1 MNTKNELINALVED
15 LNKSNI
21 LLPGELSV
29 TDYAVLGGISAEGY
43 RYQVNILDKE
53 TGKPLTDHVFFAVD
67 FKNDHSDFLYGLSIL
82 KSSIRQYY
90 VNQVHE
96 VFSTQL
102 QNAFDV
108 LTNKKTNELFNVVV
122 QTEPDAFNV
131 ETNRIRSKA
140 SIYDEVSGDEIL
152 TRTFAFDTK
161 IIIRPDLPER
171 VDVDE
176 IGLVAMC
183 LAKEVCNRI
192 GYEFEDILVGKAENI
207 VYKEEE
213 PTEFTQISTL
223 RYTTNRIGN
232 AVHTTK
238 DSAIRKLLKAWIET
252 RIKFLRNVY
261 PFKKRLAKLN
271 QYPTIMVEVT
281 PFIHDTNKVNIV
293 IRLDARDND
302 TTQVRTVIECAIPGL
317 MFNDHT
323 IQNLEINEI
332 EKHVDECV
340 RRFSLEIK
348 KQLKERKGND

>member
-1 MNTKNELINALVED
+1 MSTKNELIDVLVENI
-15 LNKSNI
+15 NKADI
-21 LLPGELSV
+21 PLPGELTV
-29 TDYAVLGGISAEGY
+29 KEYEVLGGITAEGY
-43 RYQVNILDKE
+43 RYQVNISDKE
-53 TGKPLTDHVFFAVD
+53 TGKPLTNHVFFDVD
-67 FKNDHSDFLYGLSIL
+67 FKGNTSDFLDCLNIL
-82 KSSIRQYY
+82 MSYIRQYY

-96 VFSTQL
+96 MFSTQL
-102 QNAFDV
+102 QSAFDV

-122 QTEPDAFNV
+122 QTEPDAFDV
-131 ETNRIRSKA
+131 EANRIRSKA

-176 IGLVAMC
+176 IGLVSMY

-192 GYEFEDILVGKAENI
+192 GYEFDDVVLAKLEDIE
-207 VYKEEE
+207 YKEEK
-213 PTEFTQISTL
+213 PAEFTQISTL
-223 RYTTNRIGN
+223 RYTTDRIGY
-232 AVHTTK
+232 AAHTPK

-281 PFIHDTNKVNIV
+281 PFIHDTNKVNII

-302 TTQVRTVIECAIPGL
+302 TTQVRTVIECSIPGL
-317 MFNDHT
+317 MLNDHT
-323 IQNLEINEI
+323 IQNLELNEI

-348 KQLKERKGND
+348 RQLKERKGND

>member
-15 LNKSNI
+15 LNKAGI
-21 LLPGELSV
+21 PLPGELSV
-29 TDYAVLGGISAEGY
+29 TDYKTRGDDAVEGY
-43 RYQVNILDKE
+43 RYQVNFVDKE
-53 TGKPLTDHVFFAVD
+53 TGKYLINHVFFDVD
-67 FKNDHSDFLYGLSIL
+67 FKDNTSDFLDCLNIL
-82 KSSIRQYY
+82 ISYIRQYY

-122 QTEPDAFNV
+122 QTEPDAFDV
-131 ETNRIRSKA
+131 EANRIRSKA
-140 SIYDEVSGDEIL
+140 SIYDEVSGNEIL
-152 TRTFAFDTK
+152 IRSFAFDTK

-176 IGLVAMC
+176 IGLVSMY

-192 GYEFEDILVGKAENI
+192 GYEFDDVVLAKLEDIE
-207 VYKEEE
+207 YREEK
-213 PTEFTQISTL
+213 PAEFTQISTL
-223 RYTTNRIGN
+223 RYTTDRIGYATN
-232 AVHTTK
+232 TPK

-252 RIKFLRNVY
+252 RIKFLRSVY

-281 PFIHDTNKVNIV
+281 PFIHDTNKVNII

-302 TTQVRTVIECAIPGL
+302 TTQVRTVIECNIPGL
-317 MFNDHT
+317 IFNDHT
-323 IQNLEINEI
+323 IQNMELNEI

-348 KQLKERKGND
+348 RQLKERKGND

>member
-1 MNTKNELINALVED
+1 MNTKNEFIVALVED

-29 TDYAVLGGISAEGY
+29 TDYDTLGGISAEGY

-53 TGKPLTDHVFFAVD
+53 TGKPLIDHVFFGVD
-67 FKNDHSDFLYGLSIL
+67 FKNDHSDFLDGLNIL
-82 KSSIRQYY
+82 ISYIRQYY

-108 LTNKKTNELFNVVV
+108 LTNKKTNEFFNIVV
-122 QTEPDAFNV
+122 QTEPGAFDV
-131 ETNRIRSKA
+131 EANRIRSKA

-152 TRTFAFDTK
+152 TRSFAFDTK

-176 IGLVAMC
+176 IGLVSMC

-192 GYEFEDILVGKAENI
+192 GYEFEDIPVAKLENI
-207 VYKEEE
+207 TYKKEE

-223 RYTTNRIGN
+223 RYNTDRIGSG
-232 AVHTTK
+232 VHTPK
-238 DSAIRKLLKAWIET
+238 DSAIRRLLKVWIET

-261 PFKKRLAKLN
+261 PFKKHLTKLN
-271 QYPTIMVEVT
+271 QYPIIMVEVT

-302 TTQVRTVIECAIPGL
+302 TDQVRTVIECSIPGL

-323 IQNLEINEI
+323 IQNLELNEI
-332 EKHVDECV
+332 EKHVDDCV
-340 RRFSLEIK
+340 KRFTLEIK
-348 KQLKERKGND
+348 RQLKERKGND

>member
-21 LLPGELSV
+21 LLPGDLSV
-29 TDYAVLGGISAEGY
+29 TDYKTRGDDAVEGY
-43 RYQVNILDKE
+43 RYQVNFVDKE
-53 TGKPLTDHVFFAVD
+53 TGKPLTDHVFFSVD
-67 FKNDHSDFLYGLSIL
+67 FKKDPSDFLYGLSIL

-108 LTNKKTNELFNVVV
+108 LTNKKTNEIFNVVV

-140 SIYDEVSGDEIL
+140 SIYDKTSGDEIL

-161 IIIRPDLPER
+161 IIIRPDLPEH

-176 IGLVAMC
+176 IGLVSMY

-192 GYEFEDILVGKAENI
+192 GYEFDDVVLAKLEDIA
-207 VYKEEE
+207 YKEEE

-232 AVHTTK
+232 GVHTPK

-271 QYPTIMVEVT
+271 QYPTTMVEVT

>member
-1 MNTKNELINALVED
+1 MNTKNELITALVEN
-15 LNKSNI
+15 LNKADI
-21 LLPGELSV
+21 PLPGELIV
-29 TDYAVLGGISAEGY
+29 KNYETLGGISAEGY

-67 FKNDHSDFLYGLSIL
+67 FKNDHSDFLDGLNIL
-82 KSSIRQYY
+82 ISYIRQYY

-102 QNAFDV
+102 QNVFDV
-108 LTNKKTNELFNVVV
+108 LTNKKTNELFNIVV
-122 QTEPDAFNV
+122 QTEPDAFDV
-131 ETNRIRSKA
+131 EANRIRSKA

-152 TRTFAFDTK
+152 TRTFAFDAK

-176 IGLVAMC
+176 IGLVSMC

-192 GYEFEDILVGKAENI
+192 GYEFEDILVAKLENI
-207 VYKEEE
+207 AYKKEE

-223 RYTTNRIGN
+223 RYNTDRIGSG
-232 AVHTTK
+232 VHTPK
-238 DSAIRKLLKAWIET
+238 ESAIRRLLKVWIET

-302 TTQVRTVIECAIPGL
+302 TDQVRTVIECNIPGL

-323 IQNLEINEI
+323 VQNLELNEI

-340 RRFSLEIK
+340 KRFSLEIK

>member
-1 MNTKNELINALVED
+1 MSTKNELITVLVEG
-15 LNKSNI
+15 LNKAEI
-21 LLPGELSV
+21 PLPGELSV
-29 TDYAVLGGISAEGY
+29 TEYETLGGISAEGY

-67 FKNDHSDFLYGLSIL
+67 FKNDHSDFLDGFNIL

-96 VFSTQL
+96 VFSNQV

-108 LTNKKTNELFNVVV
+108 LTNKKTNEIFNVVV
-122 QTEPDAFNV
+122 QTGPDAFDV
-131 ETNRIRSKA
+131 EANRIRSKA

-152 TRTFAFDTK
+152 TRSFAFDTK

-176 IGLVAMC
+176 IGLVSMY

-192 GYEFEDILVGKAENI
+192 GYEFDDVVLAKLEDIA
-207 VYKEEE
+207 YKEEK
-213 PTEFTQISTL
+213 PAEFTQISTL
-223 RYTTNRIGN
+223 RYTTSRIGN
-232 AVHTTK
+232 AAHTPK
-238 DSAIRKLLKAWIET
+238 DSAIRRLLKVWIET

-302 TTQVRTVIECAIPGL
+302 TTEVRTVIECAIPGL

-323 IQNLEINEI
+323 TQNLELDEI
-332 EKHVDECV
+332 EKYVDECV

>member
-1 MNTKNELINALVED
+1 MNTKNEFISALVED

-21 LLPGELSV
+21 SLPGELSV

-53 TGKPLTDHVFFAVD
+53 TGKTLTDHVFFAVD
-67 FKNDHSDFLYGLSIL
+67 FKNDRSDFLDGLRIL
-82 KSSIRQYY
+82 RYSIRQYY

-96 VFSTQL
+96 VFSTQV

-108 LTNKKTNELFNVVV
+108 LTNKKTNELFNIVV
-122 QTEPDAFNV
+122 QTEPDAFDVDN
-131 ETNRIRSKA
+131 NRIRSKV
-140 SIYDEVSGDEIL
+140 SVYDEVSGDEII
-152 TRTFAFDTK
+152 TRSFAFDAK

-176 IGLVAMC
+176 IGLVSMC

-192 GYEFEDILVGKAENI
+192 GYEFENILVAKVENI
-207 VYKEEE
+207 AYKKEE

-223 RYTTNRIGN
+223 RYNTEEIGN
-232 AVHTTK
+232 GVHAPK

-261 PFKKRLAKLN
+261 PFKKRLNKLY
-271 QYPTIMVEVT
+271 QYPTIKVEVT
-281 PFIHDTNKVNIV
+281 PFINGTNKVNIV

-302 TTQVRTVIECAIPGL
+302 TDQVRTVIECNIPGL
-317 MFNDHT
+317 MFNDYT
-323 IQNLEINEI
+323 IQNLELGVI
-332 EKHVDECV
+332 ESHVDECV
-340 RRFSLEIK
+340 KRFTFEIK
-348 KQLKERKGND
+348 RQLKERKGND

>member
-1 MNTKNELINALVED
+1 MNTKNEFIAALVED
-15 LNKSNI
+15 LNKSNV

-29 TDYAVLGGISAEGY
+29 TDYATLGGISAEGY

-53 TGKPLTDHVFFAVD
+53 TGKPLTDHVFFDVN
-67 FKNDHSDFLYGLSIL
+67 FKDDPSDFLDGLTL
-82 KSSIRQYY
+82 LRASIRKYY
-90 VNQVHE
+90 VKQVHE

-108 LTNKKTNELFNVVV
+108 LTNKKTNEIFNVVV
-122 QTEPDAFNV
+122 QTEPGAFNV
-131 ETNRIRSKA
+131 ETNHIRSKA
-140 SIYDEVSGDEIL
+140 SIYDEVSSDEIL
-152 TRTFAFDTK
+152 TRSFAFDAK

-176 IGLVAMC
+176 IGLVSMY

-192 GYEFEDILVGKAENI
+192 GYEFDDVVLAKLEDIA
-207 VYKEEE
+207 YKEEE

-232 AVHTTK
+232 GAHIPK

-302 TTQVRTVIECAIPGL
+302 TTEVRTVIECAIPGL

>member
-1 MNTKNELINALVED
+1 MSTKNELITALVEN
-15 LNKSNI
+15 LNKAGI
-21 LLPGELSV
+21 PLPGELIV
-29 TDYAVLGGISAEGY
+29 KNYETLGGITAEGY
-43 RYQVNILDKE
+43 RYQVNIFDKE
-53 TGKPLTDHVFFAVD
+53 TGNPLTNHVFFDVD
-67 FKNDHSDFLYGLSIL
+67 FKGNTSDFLDCLNIL
-82 KSSIRQYY
+82 ISYIRQYY

-122 QTEPDAFNV
+122 QTEPDAFDV
-131 ETNRIRSKA
+131 EANRIRSKA

-161 IIIRPDLPER
+161 IIIRPDLPEG

-176 IGLVAMC
+176 IGLVSMC

-192 GYEFEDILVGKAENI
+192 GYEFEDILVAKLENI
-207 VYKEEE
+207 AYKKEE

-223 RYTTNRIGN
+223 RYNTDRIGSG
-232 AVHTTK
+232 VHAPK
-238 DSAIRKLLKAWIET
+238 DSAIRRLLKVWIET

-281 PFIHDTNKVNIV
+281 PFIHDTNKVNII

-302 TTQVRTVIECAIPGL
+302 TTQVRTVIECNIPGL
-317 MFNDHT
+317 MLNDHT
-323 IQNLEINEI
+323 IQNLELNEI

-348 KQLKERKGND
+348 RQLKERKGND

>member
-1 MNTKNELINALVED
+1 MSTKNELIDAIVED
-15 LNKSNI
+15 LNKAGI
-21 LLPGELSV
+21 PLPGELSV
-29 TDYAVLGGISAEGY
+29 TDYDTLGGISAEGY

-67 FKNDHSDFLYGLSIL
+67 FKNDHSDFLDGLNIL
-82 KSSIRQYY
+82 ISYIRQYY

-96 VFSTQL
+96 VFSNQV

-108 LTNKKTNELFNVVV
+108 LTNKKTDELFNVVV
-122 QTEPDAFNV
+122 QTEPDAFDV
-131 ETNRIRSKA
+131 EANRIRSKA

-161 IIIRPDLPER
+161 IIIRQDLPER

-176 IGLVAMC
+176 IGLVSMY

-192 GYEFEDILVGKAENI
+192 GYEFDDVVLAKLEDIA
-207 VYKEEE
+207 YKEEE

-223 RYTTNRIGN
+223 RYTTSRIGN
-232 AVHTTK
+232 ATHTPK

-302 TTQVRTVIECAIPGL
+302 TTQVRTVIECNIPGL

-323 IQNLEINEI
+323 VQNLELGEI

-348 KQLKERKGND
+348 RQLKERKGND

>member
-1 MNTKNELINALVED
+1 MSTKNELINALVED
-15 LNKSNI
+15 LNKAGI
-21 LLPGELSV
+21 PLPGELSV
-29 TDYAVLGGISAEGY
+29 TNYETLGGITTEGF
-43 RYQVNILDKE
+43 RYQVSIIDKE
-53 TGKPLTDHVFFAVD
+53 TGKPLTNRVFFAVD
-67 FKNDHSDFLYGLSIL
+67 FKNDRSDFLDCLNIL
-82 KSSIRQYY
+82 ISYIRQYY

-108 LTNKKTNELFNVVV
+108 LTNKKTNELFNIVV
-122 QTEPDAFNV
+122 QTEPDAFDV
-131 ETNRIRSKA
+131 EANRIRSKA

-152 TRTFAFDTK
+152 TRSFAFDTK

-176 IGLVAMC
+176 IGLVSMY

-192 GYEFEDILVGKAENI
+192 GYEFEDILVAKLENI
-207 VYKEEE
+207 AYKKEE

-223 RYTTNRIGN
+223 RYNTDRIGSG
-232 AVHTTK
+232 VHTPK
-238 DSAIRKLLKAWIET
+238 DSAIRRLLKVWIET

-261 PFKKRLAKLN
+261 PFKKHLTKLN
-271 QYPTIMVEVT
+271 QYPIIMVEVT
-281 PFIHDTNKVNIV
+281 PFIHDTNKVNII

-302 TTQVRTVIECAIPGL
+302 TDQVRTVIECNIPGL
-317 MFNDHT
+317 MFNGHT
-323 IQNLEINEI
+323 VQNLELGEI

-348 KQLKERKGND
+348 RQLKERKGND

>member
-1 MNTKNELINALVED
+1 MNTKNELITALVED

-21 LLPGELSV
+21 SLPGELSV
-29 TDYAVLGGISAEGY
+29 TEYETLGGITAEGY

-53 TGKPLTDHVFFAVD
+53 TVKPLTDHVFFAVD
-67 FKNDHSDFLYGLSIL
+67 FKNDRSDYLDGLRIL
-82 KSSIRQYY
+82 RYSIRQYY

-102 QNAFDV
+102 QNAFDI
-108 LTNKKTNELFNVVV
+108 LTNKKTNEIFNVVV
-122 QTEPDAFNV
+122 QTGPDAFDV
-131 ETNRIRSKA
+131 EANRIRSKA

-152 TRTFAFDTK
+152 TRSFVFDTK
-161 IIIRPDLPER
+161 IIIRPDLPEH

-176 IGLVAMC
+176 IGLVSMY

-192 GYEFEDILVGKAENI
+192 GYEFEDVVLAKLEDIA
-207 VYKEEE
+207 YKEEE

-232 AVHTTK
+232 AVHTPK

-271 QYPTIMVEVT
+271 QYPTIVVEVT
-281 PFIHDTNKVNIV
+281 SFIHDTNKVNIV

-302 TTQVRTVIECAIPGL
+302 TTQVRTIIECAIPGL

-348 KQLKERKGND
+348 RQLKERKGND

>member
-1 MNTKNELINALVED
+1 MSTKNELITALVEN
-15 LNKSNI
+15 LNKADI
-21 LLPGELSV
+21 PLPGELSV
-29 TDYAVLGGISAEGY
+29 TDYETLGGITAEGY
-43 RYQVNILDKE
+43 RYKVSILDKE
-53 TGKPLTDHVFFAVD
+53 TGNSLINHVFFGVD
-67 FKNDHSDFLYGLSIL
+67 FKSNLSEFLDGLNIL
-82 KSSIRQYY
+82 ISYIRQYY
-90 VNQVHE
+90 VNQVHD

-122 QTEPDAFNV
+122 QTEPNAFDV
-131 ETNRIRSKA
+131 EANRIRSKA

-152 TRTFAFDTK
+152 TRSFAFDTK

-176 IGLVAMC
+176 IGLVSMY

-192 GYEFEDILVGKAENI
+192 GYEFDDVVLAKLEDIA
-207 VYKEEE
+207 YREEE

-223 RYTTNRIGN
+223 RYTTSRIGN
-232 AVHTTK
+232 AVHTPK

-252 RIKFLRNVY
+252 RIKFLRSVY

-271 QYPTIMVEVT
+271 QYPTIMVDVT

-348 KQLKERKGND
+348 RQLKERKGND

>member
-15 LNKSNI
+15 LNRSNI

-29 TDYAVLGGISAEGY
+29 TNYETLGGISAEGY

-67 FKNDHSDFLYGLSIL
+67 FKNDRSDFLDGLIIL

-96 VFSTQL
+96 VFSNQI

-108 LTNKKTNELFNVVV
+108 LTNKKTNEIFNVVV
-122 QTEPDAFNV
+122 QTEPDAFDV
-131 ETNRIRSKA
+131 EANRIRSKV
-140 SIYDEVSGDEIL
+140 SVYDEVSGDEIL
-152 TRTFAFDTK
+152 TRSFAFDAK

-176 IGLVAMC
+176 IGLVSMC

-192 GYEFEDILVGKAENI
+192 GYEFEEVLVAKLENI
-207 VYKEEE
+207 AYKKEE

-223 RYTTNRIGN
+223 RYNTDRIGSG
-232 AVHTTK
+232 VHTPK

-261 PFKKRLAKLN
+261 PFKKRLNKLY

-281 PFIHDTNKVNIV
+281 PFINGTNKVNIV
-293 IRLDARDND
+293 IRLEARDND
-302 TTQVRTVIECAIPGL
+302 TDQVRTVIECNIPGL

-323 IQNLEINEI
+323 VQNLELGEI
-332 EKHVDECV
+332 DVLVEECV
-340 RRFSLEIK
+340 KRFSLEIK
-348 KQLKERKGND
+348 RQLKERKGND

>member
-15 LNKSNI
+15 LNKAGI
-21 LLPGELSV
+21 PLPGEFSV
-29 TDYAVLGGISAEGY
+29 TNYKTRGDDAVEGY

-53 TGKPLTDHVFFAVD
+53 TGKPLTDHVFFDVD
-67 FKNDHSDFLYGLSIL
+67 FKSNLSEFLGGLNIL

-90 VNQVHE
+90 VNQLHK
-96 VFSTQL
+96 VFSNQI
-102 QNAFDV
+102 QNAFDI
-108 LTNKKTNELFNVVV
+108 LTNKKTNEIFNVVV

-161 IIIRPDLPER
+161 IIIRPDLPEH

-176 IGLVAMC
+176 IGLVSMY

-192 GYEFEDILVGKAENI
+192 GYEFDDVVLAKLEDI

-232 AVHTTK
+232 AVHTPK

-302 TTQVRTVIECAIPGL
+302 TTEVRTVIECAIPGL

>member
-15 LNKSNI
+15 LNKVGI
-21 LLPGELSV
+21 PLPGELSV
-29 TDYAVLGGISAEGY
+29 TDYKTHGDDAVEGY
-43 RYQVNILDKE
+43 RYQVNFVDKE

-67 FKNDHSDFLYGLSIL
+67 FKNDRSDYLDGLRILRYSIQ
-82 KSSIRQYY
+82 QYY

-176 IGLVAMC
+176 IGLVSMY

-192 GYEFEDILVGKAENI
+192 GYEFDDVVLAKLEDIA
-207 VYKEEE
+207 YKEEE

-232 AVHTTK
+232 AAHTPK

-302 TTQVRTVIECAIPGL
+302 TTKVRTVIECAIPGL

>member
-1 MNTKNELINALVED
+1 MNTKNEFIDALVED

-21 LLPGELSV
+21 SLPGELSV

-67 FKNDHSDFLYGLSIL
+67 FKNDRSDYLDGLRIL
-82 KSSIRQYY
+82 IYSIRQYY

-108 LTNKKTNELFNVVV
+108 LTNKKTNEIFNVVV
-122 QTEPDAFNV
+122 QTEPDAFDV
-131 ETNRIRSKA
+131 EANRIRSKA
-140 SIYDEVSGDEIL
+140 SNYDEVSGDEIL
-152 TRTFAFDTK
+152 TRSFAFDTK

-176 IGLVAMC
+176 IGLVSMY

-192 GYEFEDILVGKAENI
+192 GYEFDDVVLAKLEDIA
-207 VYKEEE
+207 YKEEE

-223 RYTTNRIGN
+223 RYTTSRIGN
-232 AVHTTK
+232 GVHTPK
-238 DSAIRKLLKAWIET
+238 DSAIRKLLKVWIET

>member
-1 MNTKNELINALVED
+1 MNTKNELITVLVEN
-15 LNKSNI
+15 LNKADI
-21 LLPGELSV
+21 PLPGELTV
-29 TDYAVLGGISAEGY
+29 KNYETLGGITAEGY
-43 RYQVNILDKE
+43 RYQVSVIDKE
-53 TGKPLTDHVFFAVD
+53 TGESLINHVFFDVD
-67 FKNDHSDFLYGLSIL
+67 FKNNLSEFLDGLNIL
-82 KSSIRQYY
+82 KSYIRQYY
-90 VNQVHE
+90 VNQIHE

-108 LTNKKTNELFNVVV
+108 LTNKKTNELLNVVV
-122 QTEPDAFNV
+122 QTEPDAFDV
-131 ETNRIRSKA
+131 EVNRIRSKV
-140 SIYDEVSGDEIL
+140 SIYDDVSGDEIL

-176 IGLVAMC
+176 IGLVSMY

-192 GYEFEDILVGKAENI
+192 GYEFDDVVLAKLEDIA
-207 VYKEEE
+207 YKEEE

-232 AVHTTK
+232 AAHTPK

-271 QYPTIMVEVT
+271 QYPTITVEVT

-302 TTQVRTVIECAIPGL
+302 TTEVRTVIECAIPGL
-317 MFNDHT
+317 MLNDHT

-348 KQLKERKGND
+348 RQLKERKGND

>member
-15 LNKSNI
+15 LNKAGI
-21 LLPGELSV
+21 PLPGELSV
-29 TDYAVLGGISAEGY
+29 TDYETLGGITAEGY

-67 FKNDHSDFLYGLSIL
+67 FKNDRSDFLDGLNIL
-82 KSSIRQYY
+82 ISYIRQYY

-108 LTNKKTNELFNVVV
+108 LTNKKTNDLFNIVV
-122 QTEPDAFNV
+122 QTEPDAFDV
-131 ETNRIRSKA
+131 EANRIRSKA
-140 SIYDEVSGDEIL
+140 SIYDDVSGDEIL
-152 TRTFAFDTK
+152 TRSFAFDTK

-176 IGLVAMC
+176 IGLVSMC

-192 GYEFEDILVGKAENI
+192 GYEFEDILVAKLENI
-207 VYKEEE
+207 AYKKEE

-223 RYTTNRIGN
+223 RYTTSRIGN
-232 AVHTTK
+232 AVHTPK
-238 DSAIRKLLKAWIET
+238 DSAIRRLLKAWIET

-271 QYPTIMVEVT
+271 QYPTTMVEVT
-281 PFIHDTNKVNIV
+281 PFIHDTNKVNII

-302 TTQVRTVIECAIPGL
+302 TTQVRTVIECNIPGL

-323 IQNLEINEI
+323 VQNLELGEI

-348 KQLKERKGND
+348 RQLKERKGND

>member
-1 MNTKNELINALVED
+1 MSTKNELIEAIVEN
-15 LNKSNI
+15 LSKAGI
-21 LLPGELSV
+21 PLPGEITV
-29 TDYAVLGGISAEGY
+29 KEYETLGGITAEGF
-43 RYQVNILDKE
+43 RYQVNIIDKE
-53 TGKPLTDHVFFAVD
+53 TGKSLINHVFFDVD
-67 FKNDHSDFLYGLSIL
+67 FKGNPSDFLDSLNIL
-82 KSSIRQYY
+82 KSYIRQYY

-122 QTEPDAFNV
+122 QTEPDAFDVDN
-131 ETNRIRSKA
+131 NRIRSKA

-152 TRTFAFDTK
+152 TRSFAFDTK

-176 IGLVAMC
+176 IGLVSMY

-192 GYEFEDILVGKAENI
+192 GYEFEEVLVAKVENI
-207 VYKEEE
+207 AYKKEE

-223 RYTTNRIGN
+223 RYNTDRIGN
-232 AVHTTK
+232 GVHTPK
-238 DSAIRKLLKAWIET
+238 DSAIRRLLKVWIET
-252 RIKFLRNVY
+252 RIKFLRRVY
-261 PFKKRLAKLN
+261 PFKKHLAKLN
-271 QYPTIMVEVT
+271 QYPIVMVEVT
-281 PFIHDTNKVNIV
+281 PFIDDTNKVNIV

-302 TTQVRTVIECAIPGL
+302 TDQVRTVIECAIPGL

-332 EKHVDECV
+332 EKQIDGCV

-348 KQLKERKGND
+348 RQLKERKGND

>member
-1 MNTKNELINALVED
+1 MSTKNELITALVEG
-15 LNKSNI
+15 LNKAEI
-21 LLPGELSV
+21 PLPGELSV
-29 TDYAVLGGISAEGY
+29 TDYKTHGDDAVEGY
-43 RYQVNILDKE
+43 RYQVNFIDKE
-53 TGKPLTDHVFFAVD
+53 TGKYLINHVFFDVK
-67 FKNDHSDFLYGLSIL
+67 FKNDPSGFLDRLML
-82 KSSIRQYY
+82 LESSIRQYY
-90 VNQVHE
+90 VNQLHKVLGNQ
-96 VFSTQL
+96 V
-102 QNAFDV
+102 QNAFDI

-122 QTEPDAFNV
+122 QTELNAFDVDN
-131 ETNRIRSKA
+131 NRIRSKV
-140 SIYDEVSGDEIL
+140 SIYNEVSGDKIL
-152 TRTFAFDTK
+152 TRSFAFDTK

-207 VYKEEE
+207 MYKEKE
-213 PTEFTQISTL
+213 PTEFTQINTL
-223 RYTTNRIGN
+223 HYNTDEIGN
-232 AVHTTK
+232 GTHTPK
-238 DSAIRKLLKAWIET
+238 DSAIRKLLKTWIET

-261 PFKKRLAKLN
+261 PFKKHLAKMD
-271 QYPTIMVEVT
+271 QYPTIMVEVS
-281 PFIHDTNKVNIV
+281 PLINDTNRVNIC

-317 MFNDHT
+317 MFSDHT

-340 RRFSLEIK
+340 RRFSFEIK

>member
-1 MNTKNELINALVED
+1 MSTKNELINALVED
-15 LNKSNI
+15 LNKAGI
-21 LLPGELSV
+21 PLPGELSV
-29 TDYAVLGGISAEGY
+29 TNYETLGGISAEGY

-67 FKNDHSDFLYGLSIL
+67 FKNDHSDFLDGLNIL
-82 KSSIRQYY
+82 ISYIRQYY

-96 VFSTQL
+96 VFSNQV

-108 LTNKKTNELFNVVV
+108 LTNKKTDELFNVVV
-122 QTEPDAFNV
+122 QTEPDAFDV
-131 ETNRIRSKA
+131 EANRIRSKA

-176 IGLVAMC
+176 IGLVSMY

-192 GYEFEDILVGKAENI
+192 GYEFDDVVLAKLEDIA
-207 VYKEEE
+207 YKEEE

-223 RYTTNRIGN
+223 RYTTSRIGN
-232 AVHTTK
+232 AAHTPK

-261 PFKKRLAKLN
+261 PFKKHLAKLN

-302 TTQVRTVIECAIPGL
+302 TTEARTVIECAIPGL

>member
-15 LNKSNI
+15 LNKAGI
-21 LLPGELSV
+21 PLPGELSV
-29 TDYAVLGGISAEGY
+29 TDYKTRGDDAVEGY
-43 RYQVNILDKE
+43 RYQVNFVDKE

-67 FKNDHSDFLYGLSIL
+67 FKNDRSDFLDGLSIL
-82 KSSIRQYY
+82 ISYIRQYY
-90 VNQVHE
+90 VNQVHG

-108 LTNKKTNELFNVVV
+108 LTNKKTNELFNTVV
-122 QTEPDAFNV
+122 QTEPNAFDVDN
-131 ETNRIRSKA
+131 NRIRSKV
-140 SIYDEVSGDEIL
+140 SVYDEVSGDEII
-152 TRTFAFDTK
+152 TRSFAFDAK

-176 IGLVAMC
+176 IGLVSMC

-192 GYEFEDILVGKAENI
+192 GYEFEDILVAKLENI
-207 VYKEEE
+207 ACKKEE

-223 RYTTNRIGN
+223 RYNTDRIGSG
-232 AVHTTK
+232 VHTPK

-261 PFKKRLAKLN
+261 PFKKRLAKMN

-348 KQLKERKGND
+348 RQLKERKGND

>member
-1 MNTKNELINALVED
+1 MNTKNELITDLVED
-15 LNKSNI
+15 LNNAGI
-21 LLPGELSV
+21 PLPGELSV
-29 TDYAVLGGISAEGY
+29 TDYKTRGDDAVEGY
-43 RYQVNILDKE
+43 RYQVNFVDKE
-53 TGKPLTDHVFFAVD
+53 TGKPLTDHVFFDVD
-67 FKNDHSDFLYGLSIL
+67 FKNDRSDFLDGLRIL
-82 KSSIRQYY
+82 RYSIRQYY

-96 VFSTQL
+96 VLSTQL

-108 LTNKKTNELFNVVV
+108 LTNKKTNEIFNVVV
-122 QTEPDAFNV
+122 QIEPDAFNV

-152 TRTFAFDTK
+152 TRSFAFDTK
-161 IIIRPDLPER
+161 IIIRSDLPER

-183 LAKEVCNRI
+183 LAKEVCNRV
-192 GYEFEDILVGKAENI
+192 GHEFDDVVLAKLEDIA
-207 VYKEEE
+207 YKEEE

-232 AVHTTK
+232 AIHTPK
-238 DSAIRKLLKAWIET
+238 DPAIRKLLKAWIET

-271 QYPTIMVEVT
+271 QYLTIMVEVT

-302 TTQVRTVIECAIPGL
+302 TTEVRTVIECAIPGL

>member
-1 MNTKNELINALVED
+1 MITALVEN
-15 LNKSNI
+15 LNKAGI
-21 LLPGELSV
+21 PLPGELSV
-29 TDYAVLGGISAEGY
+29 KEYGVLGGISAEGY

-53 TGKPLTDHVFFAVD
+53 TGKPLIDHVFFAVD
-67 FKNDHSDFLYGLSIL
+67 FKNDHSDFLDGLNIL
-82 KSSIRQYY
+82 IFYIRQYY
-90 VNQVHE
+90 VNQVHG
-96 VFSTQL
+96 VFSNQI
-102 QNAFDV
+102 QNAFDI
-108 LTNKKTNELFNVVV
+108 LTNKKTNEIFNVVV
-122 QTEPDAFNV
+122 QTGPDAFDV
-131 ETNRIRSKA
+131 EANRIRSKA

-176 IGLVAMC
+176 IGLVSMY

-192 GYEFEDILVGKAENI
+192 GYEFDDVVLAKLEDIA
-207 VYKEEE
+207 YKEEE
-213 PTEFTQISTL
+213 PAEFTQISTL
-223 RYTTNRIGN
+223 RYTTSRIGN
-232 AVHTTK
+232 AAHTPK
-238 DSAIRKLLKAWIET
+238 DSAIRRLLKVWIET

-302 TTQVRTVIECAIPGL
+302 TTEVRTVIECAIPGL
-317 MFNDHT
+317 MFNDYT
-323 IQNLEINEI
+323 IQNLELDEI

-348 KQLKERKGND
+348 RQLKERKGND

>member
-1 MNTKNELINALVED
+1 MKSLNTY

-67 FKNDHSDFLYGLSIL
+67 FKNDRSDFLGGLRIL
-82 KSSIRQYY
+82 RYSIRQYY

-108 LTNKKTNELFNVVV
+108 LTNKKTNEIFNVVV
-122 QTEPDAFNV
+122 QTEPDAFDV
-131 ETNRIRSKA
+131 EANRIRSKA
-140 SIYDEVSGDEIL
+140 SIYGEVSGDEIL
-152 TRTFAFDTK
+152 TRSFAFDTK

-176 IGLVAMC
+176 IGLVSMC
-183 LAKEVCNRI
+183 LAKEVCNRV
-192 GYEFEDILVGKAENI
+192 GYEFGDVVLAKLEDIA
-207 VYKEEE
+207 YKEEE

-223 RYTTNRIGN
+223 HYNTDEIGSGT
-232 AVHTTK
+232 HIPK
-238 DSAIRKLLKAWIET
+238 DSAIRKLLKVWIET
-252 RIKFLRNVY
+252 RIKFLRIVY

-317 MFNDHT
+317 MFNENT
-323 IQNLEINEI
+323 IQNLELGEI
-332 EKHVDECV
+332 EVLVDECV
-340 RRFSLEIK
+340 KRFSLEIK
-348 KQLKERKGND
+348 RQLKERKGND

>member
-15 LNKSNI
+15 LNKAGI
-21 LLPGELSV
+21 PLPGELSV
-29 TDYAVLGGISAEGY
+29 TDYKTRGDDAVEGY
-43 RYQVNILDKE
+43 RYQVNFVDKE
-53 TGKPLTDHVFFAVD
+53 TGKPLIDHVFFAAD
-67 FKNDHSDFLYGLSIL
+67 FKNDHSDFLDGLNIL
-82 KSSIRQYY
+82 IFYIRQYY

-122 QTEPDAFNV
+122 QTEPDAFDV
-131 ETNRIRSKA
+131 EANRIRSKA

-161 IIIRPDLPER
+161 IIIRPDLLER

-176 IGLVAMC
+176 IGLVSMY
-183 LAKEVCNRI
+183 LAKEVCNRV
-192 GYEFEDILVGKAENI
+192 GYEFEDILVAKLENI
-207 VYKEEE
+207 AYKKEE

-223 RYTTNRIGN
+223 RYNTDRIGSG
-232 AVHTTK
+232 VHIPK
-238 DSAIRKLLKAWIET
+238 DSAIRRLLKVWIET

-261 PFKKRLAKLN
+261 PFKKHLTKLN
-271 QYPTIMVEVT
+271 QYPIIMVEVT
-281 PFIHDTNKVNIV
+281 PSIHDTNKVNII

-302 TTQVRTVIECAIPGL
+302 TDQVRTVIECNIPGL

-323 IQNLEINEI
+323 VQNLELGEI

-340 RRFSLEIK
+340 KRFFKEIK

>member
-1 MNTKNELINALVED
+1 MSTKNELITALVEN
-15 LNKSNI
+15 LNKAGI
-21 LLPGELSV
+21 PLPGELSV
-29 TDYAVLGGISAEGY
+29 KEYGVLGGITAEGY

-67 FKNDHSDFLYGLSIL
+67 FKNDHSDFLDGLNIL
-82 KSSIRQYY
+82 ISYIRQYY

-96 VFSTQL
+96 VFSNQV

-108 LTNKKTNELFNVVV
+108 LTNKKTDELFNVVV
-122 QTEPDAFNV
+122 QTEPDAFDV
-131 ETNRIRSKA
+131 EANRIRSKA

-176 IGLVAMC
+176 IGLVSMY

-192 GYEFEDILVGKAENI
+192 GYEFDDVVLAKLEDIAC
-207 VYKEEE
+207 KEEQ
-213 PTEFTQISTL
+213 PAEFTQISTL
-223 RYTTNRIGN
+223 RYTTSRIGN
-232 AVHTTK
+232 AAHTPK
-238 DSAIRKLLKAWIET
+238 DSAIRRLLKVWIET

-271 QYPTIMVEVT
+271 QYPIIMVEVT
-281 PFIHDTNKVNIV
+281 PFIHDTNKVNII

-302 TTQVRTVIECAIPGL
+302 TDQIHTVIECNIPGL

-323 IQNLEINEI
+323 VQNLEINEI

-348 KQLKERKGND
+348 RQLKERKGND